1 MRNSPSATPAAE
13 EVNYVAC
20 WHFSAVPG
28 FGSSVA
34 IGGSPDM
41 TRAVHFDSVDTAKNE
56 HHSLPMDW
64 QDLETFSFRDGPD
77 LANLLLE
84 RAVFIRKH
92 SLSF

>member
-1 MRNSPSATPAAE
+1 
-13 EVNYVAC
+13 
-20 WHFSAVPG
+20 
-28 FGSSVA
+28 
-34 IGGSPDM
+34 M